1 MKKECV
7 EDFICGNCDP
17 VKFNKAMDK
26 VANDFYDKVKELI
39 KEEVGMRGPKHKSGL
54 HFTDIHTAVTDALV
68 RNAVDE
74 QMFGR
79 QVDFD
84 SKKVDD
90 EMVESMED
98 QYKYY
103 VAKFREFKN
112 KEEDSFYSEPDRA
125 LHKSEVN

>member
-7 EDFICGNCDP
+7 EDFICGNCEP
-17 VKFNKAMDK
+17 EKFNKAMDK
-26 VANDFYDKVKELI
+26 VANDFYDKVKELV

>member
-26 VANDFYDKVKELI
+26 VANDFYDKVKELV

>member
-26 VANDFYDKVKELI
+26 VANDFYDKVKELV
-39 KEEVGMRGPKHKSGL
+39 KEEIGMRGGKHKSGL

-74 QMFGR
+74 QMFGS

-112 KEEDSFYSEPDRA
+112 KEHDSFYSEPDRE